1 MALAVL
7 PSDQPLLSLP
17 VRGPYAATLRASARV
32 MTLSPNSSP
41 GMDSTI
47 LETTRDAAGNLV
59 FFPKVPLNQHMVQ
72 QLWGEI
78 RRALAQQPLNQV
90 VFDFRDVHSID
101 SAGLALL
108 RKLRE
113 HCRERGIDVRQEG
126 VNAGVER
133 FLTFLDV
140 MDTADVPVTTLPREH
155 WIARLGSAT
164 WESLLDARE
173 MVSFAGGVVTAV
185 ARLFVDAR
193 RFRWRETLYYVQMC
207 GADGMPIISLISFL
221 MGLTMAFQAAV
232 QLRQFGANIFVADML
247 SLAFTRELGPLLTA
261 VILAGRSG
269 SAFAAEIGTMKV
281 NEEVDALTVM
291 GFDITEFL
299 VMPKIYALGLAGPLL
314 TCLSSWMGLVGGI
327 VVGAV
332 GLDLTVASFL
342 QEAYDILAL
351 SDVLTGLVKSFAFS
365 ILIAAIGCLRG
376 LQTGQGADS
385 VGRQTT
391 SAVVSGLFL
400 IIFADA
406 IFTVIFHVFDW

>member
-1 MALAVL
+1 
-7 PSDQPLLSLP
+7 
-17 VRGPYAATLRASARV
+17 
-32 MTLSPNSSP
+32 
-41 GMDSTI
+41 
-47 LETTRDAAGNLV
+47 
-59 FFPKVPLNQHMVQ
+59 
-72 QLWGEI
+72 
-78 RRALAQQPLNQV
+78 
-90 VFDFRDVHSID
+90 
-101 SAGLALL
+101 
-108 RKLRE
+108 
-113 HCRERGIDVRQEG
+113 
-126 VNAGVER
+126 
-133 FLTFLDV
+133 
-140 MDTADVPVTTLPREH
+140 
-155 WIARLGSAT
+155 
-164 WESLLDARE
+164 
-173 MVSFAGGVVTAV
+173 
-185 ARLFVDAR
+185 
-193 RFRWRETLYYVQMC
+193 
-207 GADGMPIISLISFL
+207 
-221 MGLTMAFQAAV
+221 
-232 QLRQFGANIFVADML
+232 
-247 SLAFTRELGPLLTA
+247 
-261 VILAGRSG
+261 
-269 SAFAAEIGTMKV
+269 MKV

>member
-1 MALAVL
+1 
-7 PSDQPLLSLP
+7 
-17 VRGPYAATLRASARV
+17 
-32 MTLSPNSSP
+32 
-41 GMDSTI
+41 MDPAI
-47 LETTRDAAGNLV
+47 LEISSNADGELILT
-59 FFPKVPLNQHMVQ
+59 PKVPLNEQMVQ
-72 QLWGEI
+72 HLWGEI
-78 RRALAQQPLNQV
+78 RQAIAQYPPRQV
-90 VFDFRDVHSID
+90 VFDFCEVHAMD

-108 RKLRE
+108 LVVQGY
-113 HCRERGIDVRQEG
+113 CRARGIVVRHQG
-126 VNAGVER
+126 GGANVTR
-133 FLTFLDV
+133 FLGFLDAAAPAV
-140 MDTADVPVTTLPREH
+140 GPAEIHPREH
-155 WIARLGSAT
+155 WVARLGGAL
-164 WESLLDARE
+164 WENLLDARE
-173 MVSFAGGVVTAV
+173 MVSFSGSVVTAM
-185 ARLFVDAR
+185 ARLFTGAR

-207 GADGMPIISLISFL
+207 GANAMPIISLISFL

-247 SLAFTRELGPLLTA
+247 SLAFTRELGPILTA
-261 VILAGRSG
+261 IILAGRSG

-314 TCLSSWMGLVGGI
+314 ACLSSWMGLAGGL
-327 VVGAV
+327 VVGV
-332 GLDLTVASFL
+332 IGLDLTVGSFM
-342 QEAYDILAL
+342 QEAYDILNL
-351 SDVLTGLVKSFAFS
+351 SDVLTGLVKGFAFS
-365 ILIAAIGCLRG
+365 VLIAAVGCLRG